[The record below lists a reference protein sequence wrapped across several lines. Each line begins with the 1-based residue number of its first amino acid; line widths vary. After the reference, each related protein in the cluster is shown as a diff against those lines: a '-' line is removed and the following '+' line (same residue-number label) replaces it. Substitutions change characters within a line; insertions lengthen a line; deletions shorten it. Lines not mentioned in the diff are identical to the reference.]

1 MPANWEFK
9 PRPPVHHDEPLNEFH
24 KRIEEHNAPSRT
36 ISFWEKL
43 KFLHLISK
51 LKLDTAMIEKLKS
64 RKFIA
69 LVVGTILTTTLNY
82 VGVST
87 EFTLQIVGLISS
99 YIIGQGAVD
108 AAAALRAK

>member
-1 MPANWEFK
+1 MPADPQMQPHLRHRRK
-9 PRPPVHHDEPLNEFH
+9 EPMDEFH
-24 KRIEEHNAPSRT
+24 KRIEEHNAPARRIT
-36 ISFWEKL
+36 LWEKL
-43 KFLHLISK
+43 KFLRLISK
-51 LKLDTAMIEKLKS
+51 LKLDTTMLEKLKS

-82 VGVST
+82 VGVSA